1 MRHSNITEMGVWS
14 YGHTVP
20 IPSCL
25 LQYIPPEIPCFPSP
39 PLTWLAPCSAQYPVG
54 QSQIR
59 AGRKPR
65 FRCSRAFKK
74 AGSTSNQILAQK
86 AIAKLLAQFYFTG
99 WIWPPCACR
108 DLKVERERERER
120 VHITVDLTTKLADC
134 SKGSTRLLI
143 CHYGFCIFLEYSS
156 FSPQKRCTVQ
166 AHAHL
171 HEITV

>member
-14 YGHTVP
+14 YGHAVP

-120 VHITVDLTTKLADC
+120 PYYSGFNNKACWLF
-134 SKGSTRLLI
+134 KG
-143 CHYGFCIFLEYSS
+143 
-156 FSPQKRCTVQ
+156 
-166 AHAHL
+166 L
-171 HEITV
+171 HEAANLSLWLLHFPGILFF